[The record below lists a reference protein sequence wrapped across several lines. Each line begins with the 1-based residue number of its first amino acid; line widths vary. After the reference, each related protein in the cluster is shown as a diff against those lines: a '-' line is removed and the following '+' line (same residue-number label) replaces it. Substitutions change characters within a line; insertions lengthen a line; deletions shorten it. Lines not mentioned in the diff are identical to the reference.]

1 MKSARNIFIT
11 GGMGGIGKS
20 CVEKFVDQGD
30 QVVFTYAEEK
40 SNQIAAEE
48 YAASLGKS
56 ATAIAIDMSDP
67 TSIRSA
73 LTKSQSIMGSI
84 DTLVNAA
91 AVGSATVNTYAVDK
105 DSQDSKMLEINAYGA
120 LKISEIFIEIN
131 KETTLVKKLINF
143 SSVGGGLQAFP
154 HFRLSDGMSKAAV
167 SFLTK
172 QLAAEHV
179 YTNIDVFAIAPG
191 ATNTGMFQA
200 STLNSMSADEKRDFI
215 AKLPKQRL
223 IEPDEIAD
231 LVIFL
236 AAESSTYMHGAIIDA
251 SMGLGSRPGLI
262 SEM

>member
-1 MKSARNIFIT
+1 
-11 GGMGGIGKS
+11 
-20 CVEKFVDQGD
+20 
-30 QVVFTYAEEK
+30 
-40 SNQIAAEE
+40 
-48 YAASLGKS
+48 
-56 ATAIAIDMSDP
+56 
-67 TSIRSA
+67 
-73 LTKSQSIMGSI
+73 
-84 DTLVNAA
+84 
-91 AVGSATVNTYAVDK
+91 
-105 DSQDSKMLEINAYGA
+105 
-120 LKISEIFIEIN
+120 
-131 KETTLVKKLINF
+131 
-143 SSVGGGLQAFP
+143 
-154 HFRLSDGMSKAAV
+154 MSKAAV

>member
-1 MKSARNIFIT
+1 
-11 GGMGGIGKS
+11 
-20 CVEKFVDQGD
+20 
-30 QVVFTYAEEK
+30 
-40 SNQIAAEE
+40 
-48 YAASLGKS
+48 
-56 ATAIAIDMSDP
+56 
-67 TSIRSA
+67 
-73 LTKSQSIMGSI
+73 
-84 DTLVNAA
+84 
-91 AVGSATVNTYAVDK
+91 
-105 DSQDSKMLEINAYGA
+105 
-120 LKISEIFIEIN
+120 
-131 KETTLVKKLINF
+131 
-143 SSVGGGLQAFP
+143 
-154 HFRLSDGMSKAAV
+154 MSKAAV

-200 STLNSMSADEKRDFI
+200 STLNSMSVNEKRDFI
-215 AKLPKQRL
+215 AKMPKQRL

>member
-1 MKSARNIFIT
+1 
-11 GGMGGIGKS
+11 
-20 CVEKFVDQGD
+20 
-30 QVVFTYAEEK
+30 
-40 SNQIAAEE
+40 
-48 YAASLGKS
+48 
-56 ATAIAIDMSDP
+56 
-67 TSIRSA
+67 
-73 LTKSQSIMGSI
+73 MGSL

-91 AVGSATVNTYAVDK
+91 AVGSATVNSYATDK
-105 DSQDSKMLEINAYGA
+105 DSQDSKMLDINAFGA
-120 LKISEIFIEIN
+120 LKISEIFIDIN
-131 KETTLVKKLINF
+131 KESTLVKKLINF

-179 YTNIDVFAIAPG
+179 HTNIDVFAIAPG

-200 STLNSMSADEKRDFI
+200 STLNSMSELEKKDFI
-215 AKLPKQRL
+215 NKLPKQRL
-223 IEPDEIAD
+223 IEPNEIAD

-236 AAESSTYMHGAIIDA
+236 AAQGSTYMHGAIIDA

>member
-1 MKSARNIFIT
+1 MATRNILIT
-11 GGMGGIGKS
+11 GGMGGIGKF
-20 CVEKFVDQGD
+20 CVQKFITQGD

-40 SNQIAAEE
+40 SNKILAQEFAQSA
-48 YAASLGKS
+48 GKS
-56 ATAIAIDMSDP
+56 ATAIAIDMVDP
-67 TSIRSA
+67 ASIRSA
-73 LTKSQSIMGSI
+73 LMQSLSIMGSV

-91 AVGSATVNTYAVDK
+91 AVGSATVNSYATDK
-105 DSQDSKMLEINAYGA
+105 DSQDSKMLDINAFGA
-120 LKISEIFIEIN
+120 LKISEIFIDIN
-131 KETTLVKKLINF
+131 KGSTLVKKLINF

-179 YTNIDVFAIAPG
+179 HTNIDVFAIAPG

-200 STLNSMSADEKRDFI
+200 STLNSMSELEKKDFI
-215 AKLPKQRL
+215 NKLPKQRL
-223 IEPDEIAD
+223 IEPNEIAD

-236 AAESSTYMHGAIIDA
+236 AAQGSTYMHGAIIDA